1 MINMGISSYI
11 REERALTN
19 LPDDLINSEE
29 FARELDD
36 IELTYRSAL
45 SEITAKLD
53 ILSNNFK
60 MMNSYVPIHHIQGRL
75 KTFDSLMEKA
85 GRYGIEDPL
94 HNLDVVREQVYDIAG
109 IRVVCNYREDIYTI
123 SQLLMD
129 QEDVRTVKVKD
140 YCKNPKPSGYRSLH
154 VVVEIPVFLVDGKKM
169 VPVEIQFRT
178 IAMDTWASLEHDL
191 KYKNKGALSADVKD
205 QLQECASTLAD
216 VDVQMERIRHK
227 VF

>member
-1 MINMGISSYI
+1 MGISSYI
-11 REERALTN
+11 KEERVLAE
-19 LPDDLINSEE
+19 LPEELVHSEA

-36 IELTYRSAL
+36 IELTYNAAL
-45 SEITAKLD
+45 KEITAKLE

-60 MMNSYVPIHHIQGRL
+60 MMNSYVPVHHIQGRL

-94 HNLDVVREQVYDIAG
+94 HNIPKVREQVYDIAG

-123 SQLLMD
+123 ADLLRA
-129 QEDVRTVKVKD
+129 QEDVRTIKVKD

-178 IAMDTWASLEHDL
+178 IAMDTWATLEHDL

-205 QLQECASTLAD
+205 QLQECAQTLAD
-216 VDVQMERIRHK
+216 VDIQMERIRHQ

>member
-94 HNLDVVREQVYDIAG
+94 HNLNVVREQVYDIAG

-123 SQLLMD
+123 SRLLMD

-154 VVVEIPVFLVDGKKM
+154 VVVEIPVFLVDGK
-169 VPVEIQFRT
+169 
-178 IAMDTWASLEHDL
+178 
-191 KYKNKGALSADVKD
+191 GA
-205 QLQECASTLAD
+205 C
-216 VDVQMERIRHK
+216 
-227 VF
+227 